1 MLVLVIERS
10 LASGDEGQQTVAA
23 QKEGSTL
30 WADPMSGCYIDLE
43 RGRGATLFCNSSCRK
58 DNINNMSHK
67 TGSLPWVVHQAEKSD
82 HLEASRRQ
90 CSSLR
95 NSI

>member
-10 LASGDEGQQTVAA
+10 LASGYEGQQTVAA

-43 RGRGATLFCNSSCRK
+43 RGRGATLFQQLLQEGQYPQYV
-58 DNINNMSHK
+58 
-67 TGSLPWVVHQAEKSD
+67 T
-82 HLEASRRQ
+82 
-90 CSSLR
+90 
-95 NSI
+95 